1 MRTNKIDALIY
12 QITSGKAKSDKEK
25 ILSEIYKK
33 PLTIE
38 SLVLMGYKIQT
49 ASARCSEL
57 EELGLIKKMYNPTN
71 SFSWFRFVEDP
82 QEREDLRKEIAN
94 NKKSKYFAKGVEM
107 GYFKWSEDG
116 QIIGNFELLY

>member
-38 SLVLMGYKIQT
+38 NLVLMGFKIQT

-57 EELGLIKKMYNPTN
+57 EEMGLIKKMYNPTN

-82 QEREDLRKEIAN
+82 QEREDLRKQIAN
-94 NKKSKYFAKGVEM
+94 IKKSNYFAKGLQM
-107 GYFKWSEDG
+107 GYFEFDEQGK
-116 QIIGNFELLY
+116 IIANFELFF